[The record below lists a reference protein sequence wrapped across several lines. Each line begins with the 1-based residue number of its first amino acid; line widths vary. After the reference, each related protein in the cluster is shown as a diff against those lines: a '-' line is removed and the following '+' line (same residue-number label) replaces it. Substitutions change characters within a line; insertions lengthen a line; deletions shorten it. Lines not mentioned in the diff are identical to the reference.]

1 MAVAIDANGQL
12 YYQHQWIE
20 EKELRNRL
28 RKEVENSTE
37 PLALLVQADKSVS
50 YERILRL
57 TLLASEVGITEAISA
72 TLSQSVA
79 APDHRLLP

>member
-1 MAVAIDANGQL
+1 M
-12 YYQHQWIE
+12 
-20 EKELRNRL
+20 
-28 RKEVENSTE
+28 ENSAE

-72 TLSQSVA
+72 TRSQGRSL
-79 APDHRLLP
+79 PNESLLP